1 MSKRKVVLVIQARMG
16 STRLPGKSN
25 LDLAGVSLVGRIL
38 ERIKRCK
45 TFQEIVLAIPK
56 NKEDDVLLK
65 IGEQFGVKV
74 FRGSENNLLDR
85 YYQAAKL
92 YDAYYVARLPAD
104 NPLSEPKEIDKLIS
118 HHLSLGRRG
127 FSSNLL
133 SFFNSGYPDGI
144 GIEVFD
150 FSLLEEVHQ
159 RNTNQEKNEHIH
171 LNFFDYKSQ
180 KAVDS
185 EWCPISTIKCPEA
198 FRRPQLIL
206 DVNTYDQ
213 YLFIKEIYEYLYSKN
228 PNFGIL
234 EIINWYD
241 NIYIKKS

>member
-1 MSKRKVVLVIQARMG
+1 MSKSKVILIIQARMG

-25 LDLAGVSLVGRIL
+25 LDLSGVPLVGRIL

-45 TFQEIVLAIPK
+45 TFQEVVLAIPD
-56 NKEDDVLLK
+56 NKENDVLYK

-85 YYQAAKL
+85 YYCAAKL
-92 YDAYYVARLPAD
+92 YDANYVARLPAD
-104 NPLSEPKEIDKLIS
+104 NPLSEPEEIDKLIR
-118 HHLSLGRRG
+118 HHLGLGRRG
-127 FSSNLL
+127 FSSNLS

-150 FSLLEEVHQ
+150 FSLLEEAHQ
-159 RNTNQEKNEHIH
+159 LNTEQEKNEHVH
-171 LNFFDYKSQ
+171 LNFFDYENQ
-180 KAVDS
+180 KAVDNV
-185 EWCPISTIKCPEA
+185 WCPISTIKCPEA
-198 FRRPQLIL
+198 FRRPELIL